1 VAEVVIIL
9 LASTVAFAL
18 VARRLNV
25 PDAIV
30 LVLAGLALGLV
41 PGLPH
46 IELRPEYVF
55 AIVLPPLLHAQASLT
70 SWKDFREHL
79 RGISLLAIGLTLFTT
94 AIVAFVTHALIP
106 EIPLSCGF
114 VLGAIVSPPDAVAA
128 SSIAKALKLPPGIVT
143 ILEGESLVNDATGL
157 VAYRFAVAAIAT
169 GTFSLAGASGHFL
182 LMASGGVAVGLA
194 IGFAVTAAFRG
205 VRDDTI
211 TIALSVVAPYASWYV
226 AERLQVS
233 SVLAAVT
240 GGIVIGAHASRTLS
254 ASARLQGAGFW
265 NTLVFLLNGGVFLM
279 IGLQLPGIFSR
290 ARGESSS
297 ELLFDG
303 LVVFA
308 ATVLARLV
316 WVFPAAYL
324 PTLLFPDRRN
334 VKHPRWKHVL
344 IVGWSGMRGV
354 VSLAAALALPLVV
367 PGGAPFP
374 CRDRLIFLS
383 FCVVLGTLVLQGL
396 TLPWLIDELGVG
408 GHEMEE
414 EEQERE
420 ARVAAAQAALA
431 TVVELGKGGL
441 YFATA
446 TRVVANDYEDR
457 VRELNQAG
465 RFRDDD
471 APDDDEDDDDTVMH
485 VHGGVELR
493 RKALE
498 AERAAIAEFH
508 LQHELGKELLL
519 RLEREIDMAESRLP
533 KARRPAKAKKKRAT
547 KAKRPGEPVGAGRG

>member
-9 LASTVAFAL
+9 LASTVAFAI
-18 VARRLNV
+18 VARVVEV

-41 PGLPH
+41 PGLPK
-46 IELRPEYVF
+46 IELRPEYLF

-70 SWKDFREHL
+70 SWKDFRDHL
-79 RGISLLAIGLTLFTT
+79 RGISVLAVGLVLFTT
-94 AIVAFVTHALIP
+94 AVVAFVTHALIP
-106 EIPLSCGF
+106 DVPLSAAF

-128 SSIAKALKLPPGIVT
+128 SAVAKALKLPKGIVT

-157 VAYRFAVAAIAT
+157 VAYRFAIAAVAT

-182 LMASGGVAVGLA
+182 VMAGGGIAVGLA
-194 IGFAVTAAFRG
+194 LGFAVTAAFRG

-211 TIALSVVAPYASWYV
+211 TIALSVVAPYAAWYL
-226 AERLQVS
+226 AERLEVS

-240 GGIVIGAHASRTLS
+240 GGIVIGAHSRRTLT

-265 NTLVFLLNGGVFLM
+265 NTLTFLLNGGVFLM
-279 IGLQLPGIFSR
+279 IGLQLPGIFAR
-290 ARGESSS
+290 ARGESAV

-308 ATVLARLV
+308 ATVLSRLV

-324 PTLLFPDRRN
+324 PALLFPSRRN
-334 VKHPRWKHVL
+334 AKHPRWKHVT

-354 VSLAAALALPLVV
+354 VSLAAALALPFVT
-367 PGGAPFP
+367 PGGTPFP

-396 TLPWLIDELGVG
+396 TLPWVIRRLGVG
-408 GHEMEE
+408 GLEVEE

-420 ARVAAAQAALA
+420 ARVAAAKAALA
-431 TVVELGKGGL
+431 TVCELGGGGRF
-441 YFATA
+441 FATA
-446 TRVVANDYEDR
+446 TSVVKNDYEER
-457 VRELNQAG
+457 LRELAPIC
-465 RFRDDD
+465 RASD
-471 APDDDEDDDDTVMH
+471 APTADEAPDAVMQ
-485 VHGGVELR
+485 VRGSVELR
-493 RKALE
+493 QAALE
-498 AERAAIAEFH
+498 AEREAILAFNA
-508 LQHELGKELLL
+508 QHELNKELLQ
-519 RLEREIDMAESRLP
+519 RLERELDMAESRLA
-533 KARRPAKAKKKRAT
+533 KAGRPATRRT
-547 KAKRPGEPVGAGRG
+547 GSPTTREPLAPTVSSGR